1 MTADIARPARDR
13 IVYAAAQSVRE
24 RGVAATGLRG
34 VVAEAEAPRGS
45 LQHYFPGGKDQ
56 LVGEAL
62 RWSGNF
68 AADQVQHLA
77 RELRKP
83 TPGALF
89 AAMARQWRD
98 EFSRRGFQ
106 RGCPLV
112 AAAADVASTDPQLR
126 DTVRL
131 GFDGWLAAVRQELRR
146 MGVPAGR
153 AESLA
158 VLMISALEGAI
169 VLARINQDVRP
180 LTTVV
185 RQLRPLLD
193 EAVAAQ

>member
-1 MTADIARPARDR
+1 MTDDIIRPARDR
-13 IVYAAAQSVRE
+13 IVYATAQSVRE

-34 VVAEAEAPRGS
+34 VVAEAAAPRGS

-62 RWSGNF
+62 LWSGNF
-68 AADQVQHLA
+68 AADQVGRLA
-77 RELRKP
+77 GELRRP

-112 AAAADVASTDPQLR
+112 AAAADVAGADPQLR
-126 DTVRL
+126 DTVRT
-131 GFDGWLAAVRQELRR
+131 GFDGWLAAVRLELRR

-153 AESLA
+153 ADSLA

-193 EAVAAQ
+193 GAVA

>member
-1 MTADIARPARDR
+1 MARPARDR

-34 VVAEAEAPRGS
+34 VVADADAPRGS

-62 RWSGNF
+62 LWSGSF
-68 AADQVQHLA
+68 AADQVRRLA
-77 RELRKP
+77 RDLRGP

-89 AAMARQWRD
+89 AAMAGQWRD
-98 EFSRRGFQ
+98 EFGRRGFQ

-112 AAAADVASTDPQLR
+112 AATADVAGTDPQLR
-126 DTVRL
+126 DTVRT
-131 GFDGWLAAVRQELRR
+131 GFDSWLAAVRHELRG
-146 MGVPAGR
+146 MGMPAGR
-153 AESLA
+153 TETLA

-193 EAVAAQ
+193 EAVAR

>member
-34 VVAEAEAPRGS
+34 VVADAHAPRGS

-56 LVGEAL
+56 LIGEAL
-62 RWSGNF
+62 LWSGSF
-68 AADQVQHLA
+68 AADQVRRMA
-77 RELRKP
+77 RDLRRP
-83 TPGALF
+83 TPGGLF
-89 AAMARQWRD
+89 AAMAGQWRD
-98 EFSRRGFQ
+98 EFGRRGFQ

-112 AAAADVASTDPQLR
+112 AATADVAGTDPRLR
-126 DTVRL
+126 DTART
-131 GFDGWLAAVRQELRR
+131 GFDSWLAAVRQELRR

-153 AESLA
+153 TDSLA

-180 LTTVV
+180 LSTVV

-193 EAVAAQ
+193 AAVAR

>member
-1 MTADIARPARDR
+1 MTVDITRPPRDR
-13 IVYAAAQSVRE
+13 IVYATAQSVRE

-34 VVAEAEAPRGS
+34 VVADADAPRGS

-62 RWSGNF
+62 LWSGNY
-68 AADQVQHLA
+68 AADQVRRFVA
-77 RELRKP
+77 ELRKP
-83 TPGALF
+83 TPGGLF
-89 AAMARQWRD
+89 AAMAGQWRD
-98 EFSRRGFQ
+98 EFTRRGFQ

-112 AAAADVASTDPQLR
+112 AAAADLAGTDPQLR
-126 DTVRL
+126 DTVRA
-131 GFDGWLAAVRQELRR
+131 GFDSWLAAVRQELGR

-153 AESLA
+153 AATLA
-158 VLMISALEGAI
+158 TLMISALEGAI

-180 LTTVV
+180 LSTVV

-193 EAVAAQ
+193 QAVTG

>member
-1 MTADIARPARDR
+1 MTADIARPPRDR
-13 IVYAAAQSVRE
+13 IVYATAQSVRE
-24 RGVAATGLRG
+24 RGVSATGLRG
-34 VVAEAEAPRGS
+34 VVAEAAAPRGS

-62 RWSGNF
+62 LWSGNF
-68 AADQVQHLA
+68 AADQVRRFA
-77 RELRKP
+77 RELHRP

-89 AAMARQWRD
+89 AAMAGQWRD

-112 AAAADVASTDPQLR
+112 AATADVAGTDPQLR
-126 DTVRL
+126 DTVRA
-131 GFDGWLAAVRQELRR
+131 GFGSWLAAVRQELRR
-146 MGVPAGR
+146 MGLPAGR

-193 EAVAAQ
+193 EAVAR

>member
-34 VVAEAEAPRGS
+34 VVAEAGAPRGS

-62 RWSGNF
+62 RWSGDF
-68 AADQVQHLA
+68 AADQVRRFA
-77 RELRKP
+77 GELRKP

-126 DTVRL
+126 DTVRT

-153 AESLA
+153 ADALA

-193 EAVAAQ
+193 EAVAGQ

>member
-1 MTADIARPARDR
+1 MTRPPRER
-13 IVYAAAQSVRE
+13 IVYAAAQSVRQ

-34 VVAEAEAPRGS
+34 VVAEADAPRGS
-45 LQHYFPGGKDQ
+45 LQHYFPGGKEQ

-62 RWSGNF
+62 RWSGDY
-68 AADQVQHLA
+68 AADQVRRFA

-83 TPGALF
+83 SPGSLF
-89 AAMARQWRD
+89 AAMAGQWRD
-98 EFSRRGFQ
+98 EFRRRGFQ
-106 RGCPLV
+106 RGCPLL
-112 AAAADVASTDPQLR
+112 AATADVAGTDASLR
-126 DTVRL
+126 DTVRV

-146 MGVPAGR
+146 MGVPTGR
-153 AESLA
+153 ADSLA

-185 RQLRPLLD
+185 RQLKPLLD
-193 EAVAAQ
+193 QAVES